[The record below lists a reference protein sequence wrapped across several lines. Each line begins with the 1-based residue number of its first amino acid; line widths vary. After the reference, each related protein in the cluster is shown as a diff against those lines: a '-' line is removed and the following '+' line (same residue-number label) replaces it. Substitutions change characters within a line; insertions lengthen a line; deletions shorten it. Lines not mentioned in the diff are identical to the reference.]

1 MAAYNRRTALAP
13 RKDPMQNFMPLAV
26 LTLALAVLPA
36 AVQAQPQQATTSKR
50 VNLRAGPA
58 RDFPLVAVLPA
69 GLVVSVQG
77 CLPEYTWCDVIAGY
91 YRGWVYAGNL
101 NYFYQ
106 GRYGPLPSYA
116 PVIGLVVLGFILD
129 DYWGHHYVDRPWY
142 RERHRWEG
150 RPYPAPVPAPR
161 VRPRPAAPGVVPGP
175 APRPVPA
182 PAPRMRGDHRD
193 SGDRGNRGDHGNRA
207 ERQHDKR

>member
-1 MAAYNRRTALAP
+1 MKSL
-13 RKDPMQNFMPLAV
+13 MPLAV

-69 GLVVSVQG
+69 GLAVSVQG

-91 YRGWVYAGNL
+91 QRGWVYAGNL

-106 GRYGPLPSYA
+106 GRFGPLPNYA
-116 PVIGLVVLGFILD
+116 PIIGLVVLGFILD

-161 VRPRPAAPGVVPGP
+161 VRPRPAPPGVVPGP
-175 APRPVPA
+175 PPHPGPA
-182 PAPRMRGDHRD
+182 PAPRIRGDRRDHGDRGDHPGRP
-193 SGDRGNRGDHGNRA
+193 
-207 ERQHDKR
+207 HDKH

>member
-1 MAAYNRRTALAP
+1 M
-13 RKDPMQNFMPLAV
+13 KSFMPLAV

-36 AVQAQPQQATTSKR
+36 AAQAQPQPATTGKS

-58 RDFPLVAVLPA
+58 RDFPVVAILPA

-106 GRYGPLPSYA
+106 GRYGPLQTYA
-116 PVIGLVVLGFILD
+116 PVIGLVVLSFILD
-129 DYWGHHYVDRPWY
+129 DYWGRHYIDRPWY
-142 RERHRWEG
+142 RERHRWDS
-150 RPYPAPVPAPR
+150 RPYPASPPQPR
-161 VRPRPAAPGVVPGP
+161 VRPRPTPPVVVPGP
-175 APRPVPA
+175 PPAPVPA
-182 PAPRMRGDHRD
+182 PAPRIRGDRRD
-193 SGDRGNRGDHGNRA
+193 QGDRS